1 MAGGGKGDGDVVV
14 TNSGNKLGKP
24 LNLLMAVDEIQHV
37 AAMESTM
44 SEPLSKQYL
53 STKQRLDFFA
63 VGFRNAFISG
73 FFMALLTPLA
83 IGVIEK
89 VIRIF
94 GDAQPT
100 FFDEVY
106 AIVLSL
112 SFSLGYGLFLTSL
125 RNSYSGTVS
134 KGMIQNLFGGLAFG
148 ATLKFFIIF
157 LLFNWIYV
165 ESTPQ
170 HIYSVLKFIH
180 KYMQGVNFI
189 PVYHFLLKFRDVLL
203 ISGVVV
209 GIASF
214 LLIAIPVTALFVANY
229 FKKIRNNKF
238 DD

>member
-1 MAGGGKGDGDVVV
+1 MAGKGGGGDVVV

-37 AAMESTM
+37 AAMEESM
-44 SEPLSKQYL
+44 SETLSKQYL
-53 STKQRLDFFA
+53 SVKQRLDFFA

-89 VIRIF
+89 VIKIF

-106 AIVLSL
+106 AIILSL

-125 RNSYSGTVS
+125 RNSYVGTVS

-148 ATLKFFIIF
+148 ALLKFFIIF
-157 LLFNWIYV
+157 LLFNWIYI

-170 HIYSVLKFIH
+170 HVIAALQFIH
-180 KYMQGVNFI
+180 RYMQTVNLV
-189 PVYHFLLKFRDVLL
+189 PVYYFIMKFRDVLL
-203 ISGVVV
+203 ISAVVV
-209 GIASF
+209 GVASF
-214 LLIAIPVTALFVANY
+214 LLIMIPIAALFISHY
-229 FKKIRNNKF
+229 FKKIRRSKF
-238 DD
+238 DE